1 MPGVHTYIAEA
12 SSQLEDCCREA
23 WQTRVRFRMQDYLP
37 PKVQEAFIATLTE
50 FVLLPWREAMRSTL
64 DGASQ
69 GGSQVRELS
78 NPMTH
83 PVSSAWIRGCSLS
96 QCCMLPR

>member
-1 MPGVHTYIAEA
+1 
-12 SSQLEDCCREA
+12 
-23 WQTRVRFRMQDYLP
+23 MQDYLP

-69 GGSQVRELS
+69 GGSQVCTLLTS
-78 NPMTH
+78 T
-83 PVSSAWIRGCSLS
+83 AKGCFPISPT
-96 QCCMLPR
+96 C